1 MLVKQYVV
9 FFFGCV
15 IFTLS
20 SRRTAKKRRAGRRP
34 ARIKNYIL
42 LKRLPLKGVVIRL
55 AIRLKSLDEDAVPR
69 IELACEVFKFLHLVD
84 VDVVELDDDKS
95 FRDACLFE
103 ATAQDFSKRGCH
115 CVCLTCACRWR

>member
-95 FRDACLFE
+95 FRDPGLFE
-103 ATAQDFSKRGCH
+103 ATAQDFRN
-115 CVCLTCACRWR
+115 ADAIAYA